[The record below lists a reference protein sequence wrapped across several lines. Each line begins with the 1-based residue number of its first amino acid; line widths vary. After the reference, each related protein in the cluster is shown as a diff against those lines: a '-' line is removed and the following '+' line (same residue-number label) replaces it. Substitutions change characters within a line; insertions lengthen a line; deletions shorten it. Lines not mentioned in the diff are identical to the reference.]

1 MEEIKLFLSGDLL
14 AGAQQLISSA
24 TVMGFLQQQISKTDV
39 NIVSA
44 LSVAKKR
51 GLKLYTVLQDDPIG
65 GYPNQIE
72 VKVQ

>member
-51 GLKLYTVLQDDPIG
+51 GLKLYTVLQDDTIG